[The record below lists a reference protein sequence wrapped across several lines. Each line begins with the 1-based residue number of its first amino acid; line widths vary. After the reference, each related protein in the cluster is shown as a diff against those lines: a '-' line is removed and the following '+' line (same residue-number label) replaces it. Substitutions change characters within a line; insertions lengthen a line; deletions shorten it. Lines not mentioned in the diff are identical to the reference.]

1 MENHTLQTQAE
12 TIDANLLDA
21 INQIHNTQSNSSITV
36 SKYFRQ
42 NTITILLKLGTFNF
56 YSFLEKCH
64 QVHQISELGLAE
76 DEWILN
82 SSPKF
87 YNCIF
92 LKHKIERVSIKIF
105 RNGNLHLTGV
115 QCVTKALDYGEQM
128 CSVIQ
133 AFASEQLAIQ
143 GFDIQLINGAF
154 KFALPDNRAFCMENM
169 YCLLKQKLTEPTYNA
184 SGYHIVV
191 DCLFNSDYHS
201 ALKIKFFF
209 KNSNNSSTTT
219 VSIFTTGSILIQ
231 SFRNGHQ
238 LLFVYDFVHKFV
250 SENFD
255 GITKLD
261 TKGLKRKRD
270 FDYSSY
276 I

>member
-1 MENHTLQTQAE
+1 
-12 TIDANLLDA
+12 
-21 INQIHNTQSNSSITV
+21 V

-42 NTITILLKLGTFNF
+42 NTITILLKFGINF
-56 YSFLEKCH
+56 SKFLEQCS
-64 QVHQISELGLAE
+64 QISQVTELGLE
-76 DEWILN
+76 DDKWIIN

-115 QCVTKALDYGEQM
+115 QCVTKALDYGEQL

-133 AFASEQLAIQ
+133 AFTPEQLSIK

-154 KFALPDNRAFCMENM
+154 KFALPDNYAFSMESM
-169 YCLLKQKLTEPTYNA
+169 YCLLKIKLKEPTYHTSTYN
-184 SGYHIVV
+184 IVV

-209 KNSNNSSTTT
+209 NNLNNFTASTTT
-219 VSIFTTGSILIQ
+219 VSIFKSGSVLLQ
-231 SFRNGHQ
+231 SFRNDQQ
-238 LLFVYDFVHKFV
+238 LLFVYDFVNQFI
-250 SENFD
+250 SENYD
-255 GITKLD
+255 SITLLD
-261 TKGLKRKRD
+261 MKGVKRKRN
-270 FDYSSY
+270 FDYTSY
-276 I
+276 L